1 MASPPAHRRLAGT
14 GSATFITGAGVRLGV
29 DLWRVRNLP
38 HMIITGVNPM
48 FKKLRVL
55 MLLAVVIGLAIP
67 GLAADE
73 KKYRFEFFGGVSY
86 PISKNF
92 TVSYPQA
99 DQPFEGKQDWSIGPR
114 GGVRMGIEGARHWGQ
129 DYTFSYGTNAT
140 DIRANDA
147 SFSFTNH
154 FYEATT
160 NVLYYPK
167 SFVGRKTNF
176 FLTAGLGAMWV
187 NINRDAVNEAINPG
201 GAGIGEI
208 RNEVK
213 FSFNAGAGVRI
224 RLNERFGIRFDVR
237 DYMSPAIRYGLPESS
252 SDPNAIVFPVENT
265 QHQLFGSVSL
275 VIHF

>member
-1 MASPPAHRRLAGT
+1 MSKMT
-14 GSATFITGAGVRLGV
+14 
-29 DLWRVRNLP
+29 
-38 HMIITGVNPM
+38 
-48 FKKLRVL
+48 RVL
-55 MLLAVVIGLAIP
+55 LLLAVVVGLAMP

-86 PISKNF
+86 PIKKNF
-92 TVSYPQA
+92 TVGYPQA
-99 DQPFEGKQDWSIGPR
+99 EPAIEGKQDWSLGPR
-114 GGVRMGIEGARHWGQ
+114 GGVRVGIEGARHWGQ
-129 DYTFSYGTNAT
+129 DYTFSYGTNST
-140 DIRANDA
+140 DISASGS

-160 NVLYYPK
+160 NVLYYPR
-167 SFVGRKTNF
+167 SFEGRKTNF

-187 NINRDAVNEAINPG
+187 TVNGDAVREAIDPG

-208 RNEVK
+208 KNEVK

-224 RLNERFGIRFDVR
+224 RLNERFGVRFDVR

-252 SDPNAIVFPVENT
+252 TDPNAVVFPVENT